1 MNKPKPSASREAFT
15 LIELLVV
22 IAIIAIL
29 AALLLPAL
37 AKAKSKATEIKCL
50 SNLKQLGLGFFLY
63 SNETGKTP
71 SYRMGNGKL
80 WMGSI
85 GEYYSKT
92 DAIRL
97 CPTAPYKKGKGGA
110 STSAWVWGSE
120 FRKGTRE
127 PKWTG
132 SYALNG
138 WFYSGDWPNESWI
151 TQHGMARNLAFRLDS
166 DVRHS
171 SESPIFCDSMW
182 VDAWPLERH
191 RPASNLG
198 DLGNAGENAG
208 MSRITLARHKYPAG
222 NLSLP
227 SSQVSGQAVAWSDQ
241 HGVLRRSRRHG
252 DQRKT
257 MGIPVAQK
265 LEEPGQAAEV
275 IAHSFNASTTLG
287 RVRKNRMQ
295 IG

>member
-1 MNKPKPSASREAFT
+1 
-15 LIELLVV
+15 
-22 IAIIAIL
+22 
-29 AALLLPAL
+29 
-37 AKAKSKATEIKCL
+37 
-50 SNLKQLGLGFFLY
+50 
-63 SNETGKTP
+63 
-71 SYRMGNGKL
+71 MGNGKL
-80 WMGSI
+80 WMDSI

-97 CPTAPYKKGKGGA
+97 CPTAPYMKGKGGA

-138 WFYSGDWPNESWI
+138 WFYSGDWNQAWI

-191 RPASNLG
+191 RPASNLA
-198 DLGNAGENAG
+198 LGSAGENAG
-208 MSRITLARHKYPAG
+208 MARITLARHKYPAG
-222 NLSLP
+222 NLCTTIE
-227 SSQVSGQAVAWSDQ
+227 QVSGQAVAGCDQ
-241 HGVLRRSRRHG
+241 PGVLRRSRQPG
-252 DQRKT
+252 DQMRNFGNTSGTKT
-257 MGIPVAQK
+257 GRTRASGRGDRSLLQRLDHAWACQEKQDADWVDHR
-265 LEEPGQAAEV
+265 EE
-275 IAHSFNASTTLG
+275 
-287 RVRKNRMQ
+287 
-295 IG
+295 

>member
-1 MNKPKPSASREAFT
+1 MKFSWVLIKFVTNKSKASVQLGGIT
-15 LIELLVV
+15 LIKIKEM

-37 AKAKSKATEIKCL
+37 AKAKSKATEMKCL

-71 SYRMGNGKL
+71 SYTMGNGKL
-80 WMGSI
+80 WMESI

-97 CPTAPYKKGKGGA
+97 CPTAPYKRGKGGS

-120 FRKGTRE
+120 LRPGTRE

-138 WFYSGDWPNESWI
+138 WFYAGDWNQAWI
-151 TQHGMARNLAFRLDS
+151 TQHGMARNLAFKLDS

-191 RPASNLG
+191 RPASNLA
-198 DLGNAGENAG
+198 LGSTENAG
-208 MSRITLARHKYPAG
+208 MSRITMARHKYPAG

-227 SSQVSGQAVAWSDQ
+227 SSRYRDKPLPCLLYTSPSPRDRG
-241 HGVLRRSRRHG
+241 
-252 DQRKT
+252 
-257 MGIPVAQK
+257 
-265 LEEPGQAAEV
+265 
-275 IAHSFNASTTLG
+275 
-287 RVRKNRMQ
+287 
-295 IG
+295 

>member
-1 MNKPKPSASREAFT
+1 MINKLKPSASRNGFT

-37 AKAKSKATEIKCL
+37 AMAKTKAAEIKCL
-50 SNLKQLGLGFFLY
+50 SNLRQLGLGFFLY

-85 GEYYSKT
+85 AEYYSNT
-92 DAIRL
+92 DAVRL
-97 CPTAPYKKGKGGA
+97 CPPAPYKKGRGGT

-120 FRKGTRE
+120 IRKGTRE

-138 WFYSGDWPNESWI
+138 WFYSGDWPS
-151 TQHGMARNLAFRLDS
+151 GAGLFPLVRNAFRLGS

-182 VDAWPLERH
+182 VDAWPQERD
-191 RPASNLG
+191 RPASNLAA
-198 DLGNAGENAG
+198 GNAGENAG
-208 MSRITLARHKYPAG
+208 MARITLARHKYPAG
-222 NLSLP
+222 NLVLP
-227 SSQVSGQAVAWSDQ
+227 STRYRDKPLPGAITMVFFDGHAAMAVNE
-241 HGVLRRSRRHG
+241 
-252 DQRKT
+252 
-257 MGIPVAQK
+257 K
-265 LEEPGQAAEV
+265 LWEYKWHKNWKNPGK
-275 IAHSFNASTTLG
+275 
-287 RVRKNRMQ
+287 RPR
-295 IG
+295 